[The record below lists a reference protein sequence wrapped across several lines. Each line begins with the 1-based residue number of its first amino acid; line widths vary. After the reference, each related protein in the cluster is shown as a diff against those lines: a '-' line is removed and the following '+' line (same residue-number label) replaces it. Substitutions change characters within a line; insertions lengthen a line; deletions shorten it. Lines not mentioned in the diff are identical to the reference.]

1 MLLRGI
7 LEEAAAGG
15 ASRDPVKQKI
25 GDYYAACMDEKSVE
39 AAGANAAASR
49 PGANQRNAFPTR
61 HSQGRRRTCWARAFC
76 STSSLT
82 RISRTPPRSSRRST
96 RAAWAFPT
104 ATTISRR
111 MRNPSELRQA
121 YVAHVQKML
130 ELLGD
135 APAVAAT
142 EAQSVLR
149 IETALAKGS
158 LTQVERRDPKLL
170 YHKMS
175 RQELESSAR
184 HSAGRSTLPGPAN
197 RDCARSMSPLRNSSR
212 RWIRP

>member
-1 MLLRGI
+1 
-7 LEEAAAGG
+7 
-15 ASRDPVKQKI
+15 
-25 GDYYAACMDEKSVE
+25 
-39 AAGANAAASR
+39 
-49 PGANQRNAFPTR
+49 
-61 HSQGRRRTCWARAFC
+61 
-76 STSSLT
+76 
-82 RISRTPPRSSRRST
+82 
-96 RAAWAFPT
+96 
-104 ATTISRR
+104 

-121 YVAHVQKML
+121 YVVHVQKML

-175 RQELESSAR
+175 RQELEGAQPVIPLEGVLCPGR
-184 HSAGRSTLPGPAN
+184 PAGAALAQCDRAGILQSHGRRS
-197 RDCARSMSPLRNSSR
+197 
-212 RWIRP
+212 